1 MGRQIK
7 QSEFEELAYIYNTG
21 GKTVLYDTL
30 RDKYDKKNVHWYR
43 KKMMENPMLEYD
55 EEADKFRNYK
65 KIINDDVFLSMEEL
79 CTPTR
84 NETSNITTPTINND
98 KTVALD
104 QLVKELL
111 GDKLLELN
119 KYIQID
125 SASKRVIVDKTALTT
140 DGYHIITV

>member
-7 QSEFEELAYIYNTG
+7 QSEFEELAYIYNAG
-21 GKTVLYDTL
+21 GKTALYDTL
-30 RDKYDKKNVHWYR
+30 RDKYNKTNVHWYR
-43 KKMMENPMLEYD
+43 KKMMENLLLEYD

-65 KIINDDVFLSMEEL
+65 KVVNDNVFLSMEEL
-79 CTPTR
+79 CTPSR
-84 NETSNITTPTINND
+84 NEISSIATPTND

-125 SASKRVIVDKTALTT
+125 STSKRVIVDKTALTT